1 MKTCEGVGELDHYM
15 RAIKALHVKFERDHK
30 TLPEVTEEE
39 KRFRLVAMREEAAE
53 YFHAQ
58 TDNDR
63 LDALVDIVVFALGT
77 VERHGWSFV
86 FKEAFDRVMDAN
98 MKKVPGPNAERGNFK
113 LDLKKP
119 KGWQKPDHTD
129 LVLLEKR

>member
-1 MKTCEGVGELDHYM
+1 MKTYEGVGELDHYM

-30 TLPEVTEEE
+30 TLPKVTYGEET
-39 KRFRLVAMREEAAE
+39 FRYLAMREEIQE
-53 YFHAQ
+53 YLFAK

-113 LDLKKP
+113 LDLQKP